1 MKYDLD
7 IYYSSQNEPYEKHS
21 GYIIDEP
28 TLFCMAFSTDEY
40 TFEIKRE
47 NDKVSVLRKGE
58 QSYCITLS
66 SNPTSFSLKTP
77 FGAFVYST
85 QLKSFDVEKK
95 PNAYSLTLVYMLTD
109 SSGHTQENILKMKG
123 RIK

>member
-1 MKYDLD
+1 MKYVLD
-7 IYYSSQNEPYEKHS
+7 IYYSSQNEPYEKHN
-21 GYIIDEP
+21 GYVIDEP

-47 NDKVSVLRKGE
+47 NGKVSVERKGE
-58 QSYCITLS
+58 QSYCIALS
-66 SNPTSFSLKTP
+66 KTPTSFSLKTP
-77 FGAFVYST
+77 FGSLVYST

-95 PNAYSLTLVYMLTD
+95 DNSYSLTLVYLLVD
-109 SSGHTQENILKMKG
+109 NSGHAQENILKMKG